1 MRQRRGMVAF
11 SGKTLLAFAIIM
23 AGTAYVYL
31 PMYWDYWAMRTIVRD
46 VVEEWKRS
54 KRVDHSKDMMIRAM
68 KRKEVSEDV
77 QNNSCHFMERTNSLR
92 VECSWVGYS
101 FIPLI
106 DKTVTHDFSF
116 TVSAESEGSI
126 EIY

>member
-1 MRQRRGMVAF
+1 MRQRRGSVAF
-11 SGKTLLAFAIIM
+11 SGKTLLAFAIIL

-68 KRKEVSEDV
+68 KRKEVSTDV
-77 QNNSCHFMERTNSLR
+77 QNNACHFMERKSSLR
-92 VECSWVGYS
+92 VECDWTGYS
-101 FIPLI
+101 VIPLI
-106 DKTVTHDFSF
+106 DKTVSHDFSLI
-116 TVSAESEGSI
+116 VSVESEGSI

>member
-1 MRQRRGMVAF
+1 MRTKRGSVAF

-23 AGTAYVYL
+23 AGTAYIYL
-31 PMYWDYWAMRTIVRD
+31 PMYWDYWAMRTIVHD

-54 KRVDHSKDMMIRAM
+54 KKVEHSKDMMIRAM
-68 KRKEVSEDV
+68 KRKEVSTDV
-77 QNNSCHFMERTNSLR
+77 SDHACHFMERSNSLR
-92 VECSWVGYS
+92 VECDWQGSS

-106 DKTVTHDFSF
+106 EKTVTHDFSLV
-116 TVSAESEGSI
+116 VSAQSQGAI

>member
-1 MRQRRGMVAF
+1 MRARRGSVAF

-23 AGTAYVYL
+23 GGTAYVYL

-46 VVEEWKRS
+46 VVEEWKHS

-68 KRKEVSEDV
+68 KRKEVSTDV
-77 QNNSCHFMERTNSLR
+77 PNNACHFMERKNSLR

-106 DKTVTHDFSF
+106 DKTVTRDFSL
-116 TVSAESEGSI
+116 TVSAESEGAI

>member
-1 MRQRRGMVAF
+1 MRTKRGSVAF

-54 KRVDHSKDMMIRAM
+54 KRVDHAKDMMIRAM
-68 KRKEVSEDV
+68 KRKEVSTDV
-77 QNNSCHFMERTNSLR
+77 SDYACDFLERKNSLR
-92 VECSWVGYS
+92 VECDWVGSS
-101 FIPLI
+101 FVPLI
-106 DKTVTHDFSF
+106 DKTVTHDFSL

>member
-1 MRQRRGMVAF
+1 MRTRRGSAAF

-23 AGTAYVYL
+23 GGTAYVYL

-46 VVEEWKRS
+46 VVEEWKHS

-68 KRKEVSEDV
+68 KRKEVSTDV
-77 QNNSCHFMERTNSLR
+77 SDNACHFMERKNSLR
-92 VECSWVGYS
+92 VECGWVGYS
-101 FIPLI
+101 FIPLV
-106 DKTVTHDFSF
+106 DKTVTRDFSL
-116 TVSAESEGSI
+116 TVSAESEGAI